1 MDNCLSDDGG
11 YSLPEPFG
19 QIIVI
24 QIKGSSSQIA
34 LSASPPTGKLSQRV
48 RYFVCVC
55 VCVIIEILK

>member
-24 QIKGSSSQIA
+24 QIKGSSFQIA

-48 RYFVCVC
+48 SVCL
-55 VCVIIEILK
+55 IIQILKIV